1 MKLVVSFCLLVMTV
15 VAATAVYADIAKPK
29 SSPTKSRLALHT
41 SLSILPDSKAYEA
54 RLQIHESSLKSLRA
68 ALDEAQGRPTIAA
81 SIGHSSTR
89 TIMAGMLLFLS
100 LSFAGVWLA
109 RSVRA
114 KSSLSRTVV
123 VFLLAVATIGAA
135 VIITRANAGPPGY
148 YNWKNLPQNLDKGRE
163 TVGGLDIEILP
174 DDPNVGSGVT
184 LIIPLRKQSKPG
196 EDE

>member
-1 MKLVVSFCLLVMTV
+1 
-15 VAATAVYADIAKPK
+15 
-29 SSPTKSRLALHT
+29 
-41 SLSILPDSKAYEA
+41 
-54 RLQIHESSLKSLRA
+54 
-68 ALDEAQGRPTIAA
+68 
-81 SIGHSSTR
+81 
-89 TIMAGMLLFLS
+89 MAGMLLFLS

-114 KSSLSRTVV
+114 KSSLGRTQKTVV
-123 VFLLAVATIGAA
+123 VVLLAVATIGAA
-135 VIITRANAGPPGY
+135 VIITCANAGPPGY
-148 YNWKNLPQNLDKGRE
+148 YNWKKLPQNLDKGQE